1 MSCTL
6 ALNFRFNQ
14 LPFPTK
20 MPHIVI
26 EYTPNLTDLPFNAML
41 DAVTRRLAESTEVQ
55 DEADL
60 KARVV
65 RADHFRVGLEDSGR
79 GFIHITIRIMAG
91 RNTQAKQDFSQRVTD
106 GMLEHM
112 PKFGEEMTV
121 HLSVEVVDIERE
133 SYRKVKLS

>member
-1 MSCTL
+1 
-6 ALNFRFNQ
+6 
-14 LPFPTK
+14 

-26 EYTPNLTDLPFNAML
+26 EYTPNLTHLPFDAML
-41 DAVTRRLAESTEVQ
+41 ASVTRRLADSPEVE

-65 RADHFRVGLEDSGR
+65 CADCFRVGLADSQR
-79 GFIHITIRIMAG
+79 GFIHVTVRILAG
-91 RNTQAKQDFSQRVTD
+91 RTEQAKQDFSRRVAD

-112 PKFGEEMTV
+112 PTFTEEMTA
-121 HLSVEVVDIERE
+121 HLSVEVVDMDRG

>member
-14 LPFPTK
+14 LPSPTK

-26 EYTPNLTDLPFNAML
+26 EYTPNLTNLPFNAML

-65 RADHFRVGLEDSGR
+65 CADHFRVGQENSGR
-79 GFIHITIRIMAG
+79 GFIHVTIRIMAG
-91 RNTQAKQDFSQRVTD
+91 RKPSKTSANVLPTACWNTCPSLGK
-106 GMLEHM
+106 
-112 PKFGEEMTV
+112 K
-121 HLSVEVVDIERE
+121 
-133 SYRKVKLS
+133 